1 MRHLLRLV
9 TMPTQDTRTA
19 TPTRAHRTRSARDWV
34 STEPGAWAIVLFPSL
49 AAWVASGPTWTSTW
63 LVALWALCYCVQ
75 FTAARLCKSHMRA
88 RYALPTLVY
97 AAALAAAGVPF
108 VILHPGILIW
118 APLYVVLCALSLL
131 SSWLRRERSLWAN
144 LCAVLAASTMA
155 IVIVPF
161 GSKYAATSASAT
173 DHFPTHFPNAHDAA
187 MFTGLGIEIAAGFAL
202 ALFGSV
208 LFVKT
213 MIRERGSRVYLH
225 ASWTYHAL
233 LVAVGYLDDW
243 VYMVLALLLLARAVA
258 LPLIA
263 RRRKVPAKVVGIT
276 ETIASLLMLI
286 LIPVGA

>member
-1 MRHLLRLV
+1 
-9 TMPTQDTRTA
+9 
-19 TPTRAHRTRSARDWV
+19 
-34 STEPGAWAIVLFPSL
+34 
-49 AAWVASGPTWTSTW
+49 
-63 LVALWALCYCVQ
+63 
-75 FTAARLCKSHMRA
+75 MRA

-108 VILHPGILIW
+108 VILPPGILIW

-173 DHFPTHFPNAHDAA
+173 DHFPTHFPTHFPNVHDAA

-213 MIRERGSRVYLH
+213 MIRERGRRVYLH

-233 LVAVGYLDDW
+233 LVAVGYLDGW

-263 RRRKVPAKVVGIT
+263 RRRKAPAKVVGVT